1 MIFFYTHNDH
11 SVEGTLEHSYF
22 PTVRQHWTLAA
33 DYNCFSKSTPTE
45 YHLASYMGH
54 SFILSDDFSY
64 LNIDQT

>member
-1 MIFFYTHNDH
+1 MIFFCTHNDH
-11 SVEGTLEHSYF
+11 SVEGTLEHSYL

-33 DYNCFSKSTPTE
+33 DYNCFSKSTRAE